1 MQNDVAM
8 TITMMQGKF
17 ITFEGSEGAGK
28 TTQITKLASFL
39 EANGI
44 DVIVTREPGGTPLGE
59 KIRALLLND
68 EMDEVTELLLMFAAR
83 REHWITKIKPA
94 LDAGTWVISD
104 RFTESSFAYQGFARG
119 LSLEMIETLERV
131 TLEMPRADLTF
142 WFDIPVEIG
151 LKRARSRDVT
161 DRFEQE
167 KITFFEKVN
176 AGFKALY
183 ESGKRPI
190 VRIDAT
196 QTISEIEADIKR
208 GIDARFPRALGV
220 AHES

>member
-1 MQNDVAM
+1 MQPPILQRGKASTLWQTAMDRARMSLVIRSMSITAPCRHIAKRLRNSRWIMMQNDVVM
-8 TITMMQGKF
+8 TITMMQGKL

-44 DVIVTREPGGTPLGE
+44 DVVITREPGGTPLGE

-104 RFTESSFAYQGFARG
+104 RF
-119 LSLEMIETLERV
+119 
-131 TLEMPRADLTF
+131 
-142 WFDIPVEIG
+142 
-151 LKRARSRDVT
+151 
-161 DRFEQE
+161 
-167 KITFFEKVN
+167 
-176 AGFKALY
+176 
-183 ESGKRPI
+183 
-190 VRIDAT
+190 
-196 QTISEIEADIKR
+196 
-208 GIDARFPRALGV
+208 
-220 AHES
+220 